1 MLNPLSISKKKET
14 NKIIIDKQEMIEQET
29 MIIYQWEEIK

>member
-1 MLNPLSISKKKET
+1 MLNPLNISKKKET
-14 NKIIIDKQEMIEQET
+14 PKIIIDKQEMIEQET

>member
-14 NKIIIDKQEMIEQET
+14 PKTIIDKQEMIEQET

>member
-1 MLNPLSISKKKET
+1 MLNPLNISKKKET
-14 NKIIIDKQEMIEQET
+14 PKISIDKQEMIEQET

>member
-14 NKIIIDKQEMIEQET
+14 PKIIIDKQEMIEQET

>member
-1 MLNPLSISKKKET
+1 MLNPLNISKKKEPP
-14 NKIIIDKQEMIEQET
+14 KIIIDKQEMIEQET